1 MERLESLLVEE
12 LIDRDCPTILI
23 DMLDFLEQERGQ
35 DTQHVLQYKCLIKV
49 TSLTFKM
56 FESMNLATSWG
67 L

>member
-1 MERLESLLVEE
+1 MEGLESLLFEE
-12 LIDRDCPTILI
+12 QIDGDCPSILI
-23 DMLDFLEQERGQ
+23 DMLDFLEQERCQ

-49 TSLTFKM
+49 SSLTFKI